1 MRWQIQKITALPDH
15 VSVDVLLLPDVGD
28 PLQLPAAGLPQNISL
43 PTTGTDRGR
52 ADSVQYPLRHD
63 LAGASKAGRRQRHA
77 NRARELVGTTGT
89 VTKFT

>member
-28 PLQLPAAGLPQNISL
+28 PMQLPAAGLPQNISL
-43 PTTGTDRGR
+43 PPTAQT
-52 ADSVQYPLRHD
+52 ADVQTACNTLCVMTLQAQAKQVVVNATQTA
-63 LAGASKAGRRQRHA
+63 LAP
-77 NRARELVGTTGT
+77 LVGTTGT